1 MTYVVYTLIKITPMN
16 KKLSPLLSTYIKAK
30 NAHDSDML
38 VSCFTD
44 NAIVYDESE
53 EVKGKEAIKQW
64 ADNVFKKY
72 KLTVKVTDIAE
83 TNKETILKTLV
94 SGTFPGSP
102 LEIKYHITLSNGKI
116 ATLKSD

>member
-1 MTYVVYTLIKITPMN
+1 MTYVAYTLITMN
-16 KKLSPLLSTYIKAK
+16 KKLSPLLSKYIKAK
-30 NAHDSDML
+30 NAHDSDTL

-44 NAIVYDESE
+44 NAIVYDEGE
-53 EVKGKEAIKQW
+53 EIKGKEAIKQW
-64 ADNVFKKY
+64 ANNVFKKY